1 MFDTVVLATDGSPSV
16 ARAVTFALDIGERFG
31 ADLHVLYVVDDDEI
45 EAVPEDERE
54 AVRADLRSEG
64 ERALTDV
71 TDRRPDATTA
81 LREGDPAEELCEYAD
96 SVGADLLVMG
106 TRGRH
111 GDYGFLLGS
120 VAEAVVRRSPAPV
133 LTARQLEPR
142 TDGDPATAGTD

>member
-16 ARAVTFALDIGERFG
+16 ERAVTLALDVGERFD
-31 ADLHVLYVVDDDEI
+31 ADLHVLYVVEGDEI
-45 EAVPEDERE
+45 EDAPETERE

-64 ERALTDV
+64 ERALTDI
-71 TDRRPDATTA
+71 TARRPDATTA
-81 LREGDPAEELCEYAD
+81 LREGDPADELCEYAD
-96 SVGADLLVMG
+96 SVGADLLVTG

-133 LTARQLEPR
+133 LTARQLESA
-142 TDGDPATAGTD
+142 DADPDRAGAD